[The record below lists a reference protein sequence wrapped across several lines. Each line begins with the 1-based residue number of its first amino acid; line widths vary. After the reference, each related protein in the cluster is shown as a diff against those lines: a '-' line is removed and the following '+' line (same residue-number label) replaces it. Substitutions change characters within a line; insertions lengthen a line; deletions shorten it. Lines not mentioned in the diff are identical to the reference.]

1 MVAVPILI
9 LMVVMGPFDRPNPG
23 VEQGNRLMKDGK
35 FNEALK
41 KYEGEEKRLKDK
53 PELSYNKGLAQY
65 NKKDFPKARE
75 EMARS
80 LKISDTQ
87 AKQNAFY
94 NLGNN
99 AFRMENYSDAV
110 EAFKE
115 ALLLNPSDMD
125 AKINLELAM
134 KKMKEKEQKKSQ
146 EEPKESQEKE
156 KKNETKEKDQPQPG
170 SISKEEALQVL
181 NSLMKQNINLQPQKN
196 MLKEKGVPL
205 VDKDW

>member
-1 MVAVPILI
+1 MGAVPILFLI
-9 LMVVMGPFDRPNPG
+9 MVMGPFDRPNPG
-23 VEQGNRLMKDGK
+23 VEQGNRLMKEGN
-35 FNEALK
+35 FSEALK
-41 KYEGEEKRLKDK
+41 KYDGEEKRLKDR
-53 PELSYNKGLAQY
+53 PELSYNKGLAHY
-65 NKKDFPKARE
+65 NKKDFQNARE

-80 LKISDTQ
+80 LNMSDTQ

-99 AFRMENYSDAV
+99 AYRMENYQEAV

-146 EEPKESQEKE
+146 EKPKESKEEE
-156 KKNETKEKDQPQPG
+156 KKNEKKEKEQPQPG
-170 SISKEEALQVL
+170 SFSKEEALQVL
-181 NSLMKQNINLQPQKN
+181 NSLMKQKVNLQTQKN